1 MPNCA
6 NPQDSIVD
14 MYKGKFQEPHPW
26 YDNGDYGTATN
37 PRAQFAAMI
46 TRLDTYVG
54 QIIDKLEELGI
65 AEKTLFIFTSDNG
78 PHNEGGA
85 DPTFFNTEERLRGL
99 KRALY
104 EGGMRVPLYRLLA
117 GDYRGRLYKRLD
129 GSRLGYD
136 AYFRRIV
143 G

>member
-1 MPNCA
+1 
-6 NPQDSIVD
+6 
-14 MYKGKFQEPHPW
+14 
-26 YDNGDYGTATN
+26 
-37 PRAQFAAMI
+37 MI

-65 AEKTLFIFTSDNG
+65 SEKTLFIFTSDNG

-104 EGGMRVPLYRLLA
+104 EGGMRVPYI
-117 GDYRGRLYKRLD
+117 
-129 GSRLGYD
+129 
-136 AYFRRIV
+136 AYWP
-143 G
+143 GLSKPAL